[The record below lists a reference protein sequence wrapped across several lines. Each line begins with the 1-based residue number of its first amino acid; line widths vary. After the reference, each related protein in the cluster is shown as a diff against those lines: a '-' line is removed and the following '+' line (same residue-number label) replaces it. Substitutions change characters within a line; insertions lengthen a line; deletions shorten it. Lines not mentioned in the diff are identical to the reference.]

1 MKNII
6 IIVAIMLFLH
16 LSIEAQQINNKSN
29 AKTKASKLLA
39 DTSKKSLTSIDTCIN
54 KCKDSCK
61 FKKNKGQ
68 CRMKDTFID
77 KDGDGLNDNRCN
89 GMGLGCQKRKR
100 NCGGKK

>member
-1 MKNII
+1 MKCIVII
-6 IIVAIMLFLH
+6 FLFILISSF
-16 LSIEAQQINNKSN
+16 SIDAQQIKNKTN
-29 AKTKASKLLA
+29 TKTKATKLLA
-39 DTSKKSLTSIDTCIN
+39 DTSKKSLISIDTCNN

-89 GMGLGCQKRKR
+89 GMGLGCKKRNR
-100 NCGGKK
+100 NCGGKR